1 MASTNPTAPE
11 GSGTARYPNGAV
23 VPMNPRARAP
33 VVAVLGVFAQAFAFE
48 LGEHSEQL
56 QHHPPGRG
64 PRVDA
69 LTGGQHP
76 HPERVQP
83 FDQLE

>member
-1 MASTNPTAPE
+1 
-11 GSGTARYPNGAV
+11 
-23 VPMNPRARAP
+23 